1 MVNDEQKEKVVFKY
15 YLNLFFFKNMF
26 KNPSNEEKKN
36 QTTTYLLKRLT
47 L

>member
-1 MVNDEQKEKVVFKY
+1 MKNKKEKVVFKY
-15 YLNLFFFKNMF
+15 YLKRFFLNMF
-26 KNPSNEEKKN
+26 KNPSNKEKKN